1 MRIVFGEIQIRLGRI
16 VKQKFPGLDVDTIWN
31 SMFDIINKCFQ
42 LRDVFEAL
50 CNMEE
55 FKERLQPNQ
64 LSNTNWEVL
73 KSVIN
78 FLAEAKE
85 YTVVSSGRS
94 YPTLSMQPMV
104 YKALEMLCQKTISGE
119 AETGFTTPVVK
130 KAAAAMQ
137 QKLLKYYHHLNST
150 MARIALV
157 LNPRTSNA
165 GIDDALKYCIRLEL
179 STSYGYSYEEQMKV
193 PIRKK
198 SKLFSIIGQHQQQRE
213 DITGDELHEYLRFT
227 QECDELCDDIIEW

>member
-1 MRIVFGEIQIRLGRI
+1 
-16 VKQKFPGLDVDTIWN
+16 
-31 SMFDIINKCFQ
+31 MFDMINKCFQ

-55 FKERLQPNQ
+55 FKELNQ

-73 KSVIN
+73 KSMIN

-85 YTVVSSGRS
+85 YTVVSSGRR
-94 YPTLSMQPMV
+94 YHTLSMQSMV
-104 YKALEMLCQKTISGE
+104 YQALEMLCQKTISDE
-119 AETGFTTPVVK
+119 TETGFATPMVK

-157 LNPRTSNA
+157 LDPRTSNA
-165 GIDDALKYCIRLEL
+165 GIDDALKDCIRLEL

-227 QECDELCDDIIEW
+227 QEYDELCDDIIEWWKTIGRNRFPFLSKLAKDILMVMGSSVPPV